1 MRKKLGS
8 TIVPENLKLK
18 VKSFWFMSRR
28 QVFTISSIFLLAV
41 ALLIVEQA
49 GWIPERTPLYNLV
62 SVIAYSW
69 LGVATLFS
77 TYKMIDWLL
86 PADIEAE
93 IFDRKN
99 IAASLFKGLLLVC
112 VAIIIAAV
120 LLAP

>member
-1 MRKKLGS
+1 
-8 TIVPENLKLK
+8 
-18 VKSFWFMSRR
+18 MS
-28 QVFTISSIFLLAV
+28 QKQITTISSIFLLAI
-41 ALLIVEQA
+41 ALLIVEQT
-49 GWIPERTPLYNLV
+49 GWIPERTPLYNIV
-62 SVIAYSW
+62 SIVAYSW
-69 LGVATLFS
+69 LGVATLFY

-99 IAASLFKGLLLVC
+99 VAASLFKGLLLIG

>member
-1 MRKKLGS
+1 
-8 TIVPENLKLK
+8 
-18 VKSFWFMSRR
+18 MSQR
-28 QVFTISSIFLLAV
+28 QITTISSIFLLAI

-49 GWIPERTPLYNLV
+49 GWIPERTPVYNLV
-62 SVIAYSW
+62 SIVAYSW

-77 TYKMIDWLL
+77 TYKMVDWLL

-99 IAASLFKGLLLVC
+99 VAASLFKGLLLIG
-112 VAIIIAAV
+112 VAVIIAAV

>member
-1 MRKKLGS
+1 
-8 TIVPENLKLK
+8 
-18 VKSFWFMSRR
+18 MSRR
-28 QVFTISSIFLLAV
+28 QITTISSVFLLAV
-41 ALLIVEQA
+41 ALLMVEQA

-62 SVIAYSW
+62 SVMAYSW

-86 PADIEAE
+86 PTDIEAE

-120 LLAP
+120 LLTP